1 MNNKIAALAQA
12 VEEFAPKSL
21 AEVEDFRIKMVG
33 KKGEMT
39 ALMEEFKSVAPEQ
52 K

>member
-21 AEVEDFRIKMVG
+21 AEIEEFRIKMSLEIAIHNPLTVG
-33 KKGEMT
+33 
-39 ALMEEFKSVAPEQ
+39 
-52 K
+52 

>member
-21 AEVEDFRIKMVG
+21 AEVEDS
-33 KKGEMT
+33 
-39 ALMEEFKSVAPEQ
+39 ALRWWAKRAR
-52 K
+52 